1 MSSIIFKIIRTI
13 FKVIFSTILK
23 LLMVVAGGI
32 VCIFLLWL
40 LLSNGGVDLSELNS
54 LATFL

>member
-1 MSSIIFKIIRTI
+1 MSRIIFKIIRTI

-23 LLMVVAGGI
+23 LLIVVAGGI
-32 VCIFLLWL
+32 VCIFLIWL

-54 LATFL
+54 LATSL

>member
-1 MSSIIFKIIRTI
+1 MSRIIFKIIRTI

-23 LLMVVAGGI
+23 LLIVVAGGI
-32 VCIFLLWL
+32 VCIFLIWL

-54 LATFL
+54 LAASL